1 MADESEK
8 TGKVERRSE
17 LRTVVE
23 EYHGVEVH
31 AKIPGPIY
39 QFKIWN
45 VSAQGLCILVKED
58 STVLDQINVGDI
70 LNMKYYLNRPAGSI
84 KALNTK
90 IIHITKHDTGRFK
103 GHCLVGLS
111 ILS

>member
-8 TGKVERRSE
+8 TGKVERRSG

-23 EYHGVEVH
+23 EYHGVEFH
-31 AKIPGPIY
+31 AKVPGPIY

-45 VSAQGLCILVKED
+45 ISAQGLCILVKED
-58 STVLDQINVGDI
+58 STVLDQINVGDV

-84 KALNTK
+84 KTLNTK
-90 IIHITKHDTGRFK
+90 IIHITKYDTGRFK